1 VHGRGTQWDQS
12 LTSQPLAHRA
22 WKILSTH
29 TTLPARTPLDSDRAE
44 ASFLASVLD
53 GRIKSK
59 PEHLKGNNL
68 QHLAAVMMFIE
79 GREGGVVAV
88 DRHVS
93 GSDGAG
99 HAVVDIV
106 LRGRPFLP
114 GAVDESITAIG
125 VTWVKLTARH
135 RNAMR
140 RVAQGDCG
148 FGQRSIIDAMGGIV
162 DVGRD
167 HTVDFSPPHVLV
179 VCAGGVYSCVA
190 AAIRQIGATVLGDIH
205 ECEDP
210 GCCLHEEDSDEDHDA
225 VTLVE
230 GDRDRAS
237 GGTGGDACARI
248 APVDKGAATDAH
260 DSSRVNLDVSTMICL
275 VSDLTNT
282 LPDPSQRYV
291 DKSIETMAVAERAR
305 PLLPLLIPQL
315 AGKQYVAC
323 AMAVKTFRGIVDT
336 IGGLGERA
344 RATALLAT
352 VTVLDGVVSDR
363 CGSLRPSARIKPTP
377 REVFGIADRHRITTV
392 SANAGFVR
400 AAKSQGI
407 ILATLQHES
416 RALAEMSPR
425 VPIVVAPAAG
435 GVAPGAN
442 LG

>member
-1 VHGRGTQWDQS
+1 
-12 LTSQPLAHRA
+12 
-22 WKILSTH
+22 
-29 TTLPARTPLDSDRAE
+29 
-44 ASFLASVLD
+44 
-53 GRIKSK
+53 
-59 PEHLKGNNL
+59 LKGNNL

-114 GAVDESITAIG
+114 GAADESTTAIG

-167 HTVDFSPPHVLV
+167 HTVDFSPPHVVV

-225 VTLVE
+225 VTLAE

-237 GGTGGDACARI
+237 GGTGGGACCARI

-305 PLLPLLIPQL
+305 PLLPLLIPPL

-336 IGGLGERA
+336 IGGPGERA

-435 GVAPGAN
+435 GVASGAN